1 MGGARAP
8 LGEWL
13 DEIRGGAA
21 GSQIGVLFTHGGVV
35 RATSRDGSAVAG
47 MEVSCDSERLSQLV
61 SQVEAMPGI
70 IGARAWVNEGN
81 LAVGD
86 DIVWAL
92 VAGDVRENVF
102 RAWETLSRRIKHE
115 VTRQHEIL
123 EPLVR

>member
-1 MGGARAP
+1 MNGLQPP
-8 LGEWL
+8 LGDWL
-13 DEIRGGAA
+13 GEIKDCVARPR
-21 GSQIGVLFTHGGVV
+21 IGVLFTHAGVV
-35 RATSRDGSAVAG
+35 RATSRDGSVVAG
-47 MEVSCDSERLSQLV
+47 MEVSCDGERLAQVV

-70 IGARAWVNEGN
+70 VGVRAWVNEGR

-115 VTRQHEIL
+115 VTRQREIL
-123 EPLVR
+123 EAGGQ